1 MFELP
6 RRPQAEESSNC
17 MFKNPS
23 LRQEQRYA
31 PASVLNLEQKVS
43 LLEWLEDSDRIIYR
57 EKKEEKEEMSDD
69 QDISELMDDDFE
81 DDDDDDDDDDE

>member
-1 MFELP
+1 
-6 RRPQAEESSNC
+6 

-23 LRQEQRYA
+23 LRQEPRYA

-57 EKKEEKEEMSDD
+57 EKKEAP
-69 QDISELMDDDFE
+69 
-81 DDDDDDDDDDE
+81 